1 MKHSSTRLVLI
12 IAFSIFTIEFGI
24 MILFQVLPPL
34 APWTE
39 TVIDSTLLVTLL
51 SPVLFFFI
59 TRPLLHHI
67 EVNKQAEAVMH
78 NACNELELHV
88 RERTSELT
96 QNNREINLLSEMS
109 VFLLACTTPEEAY
122 SVIANTGQHLFRGAG
137 GSLFIYNEYLNN
149 LKCVATWGN
158 LVLEPNEREFAPE
171 QCWALRRGRGHKVE
185 YTYSGPTCQHVSSS
199 MSGKY
204 LCVPIV
210 DRGGLLGAVHLR
222 TNPFAMAST
231 DEIAYL
237 NEKLSMTFIEH
248 VAPALANMNLREKLH
263 NLSIRDPLTGLYNR
277 RFMEETLE
285 REILQAERNQHPL
298 GVVMLDLDH
307 FKQFNDNFGHQAGD
321 LLLREVGALLQSQ
334 IRGGDIACR
343 YGGEEF
349 ILILPNAPLENILQR
364 LDALRLAIKK
374 IDVKHGSQP
383 RVIVTVSAG
392 LAMFPEHGDTS
403 ENLLSAADRALYC
416 AKAGGRDRV
425 MVAGMPEHGELLNK
439 PSATISVLFQKPQT
453 EQIKLQAG

>member
-1 MKHSSTRLVLI
+1 
-12 IAFSIFTIEFGI
+12 
-24 MILFQVLPPL
+24 
-34 APWTE
+34 
-39 TVIDSTLLVTLL
+39 
-51 SPVLFFFI
+51 
-59 TRPLLHHI
+59 
-67 EVNKQAEAVMH
+67 
-78 NACNELELHV
+78 
-88 RERTSELT
+88 
-96 QNNREINLLSEMS
+96 
-109 VFLLACTTPEEAY
+109 
-122 SVIANTGQHLFRGAG
+122 
-137 GSLFIYNEYLNN
+137 
-149 LKCVATWGN
+149 
-158 LVLEPNEREFAPE
+158 
-171 QCWALRRGRGHKVE
+171 
-185 YTYSGPTCQHVSSS
+185 
-199 MSGKY
+199 
-204 LCVPIV
+204 
-210 DRGGLLGAVHLR
+210 
-222 TNPFAMAST
+222 MAST